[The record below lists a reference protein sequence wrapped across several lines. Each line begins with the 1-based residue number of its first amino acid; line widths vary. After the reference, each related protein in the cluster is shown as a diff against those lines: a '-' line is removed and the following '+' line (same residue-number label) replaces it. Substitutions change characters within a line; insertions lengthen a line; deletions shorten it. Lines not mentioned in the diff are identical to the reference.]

1 MSRYHLI
8 NTQPDFNKL
17 SVRVSTQQPKPN
29 YSRKD
34 KKEGKDK
41 KTKGHSKTRIL
52 KSVRPILFDATISFP
67 SNLIP
72 RPTTNPSMGNRL
84 AKYAGVC
91 PNATE
96 ASPSRLTRFFPQP
109 APHQNTKD
117 KNSWEQDRP
126 SIASK
131 TSFRFGLT
139 SHCIAVE
146 GLWAHRT

>member
-1 MSRYHLI
+1 MRNPTSI
-8 NTQPDFNKL
+8 NFQFVFRHNNRNRTIP
-17 SVRVSTQQPKPN
+17 
-29 YSRKD
+29 
-34 KKEGKDK
+34 E
-41 KTKGHSKTRIL
+41 KTKRKQHSRQGHSKTRIL
-52 KSVRPILFDATISFP
+52 KSVRPILFDAAISFP

-146 GLWAHRT
+146 GL